1 MYEEVKPEIKATKRM
16 AFTIKIEEFA
26 FSAIS
31 IYFLSRYNLGL
42 LFWTWVLLFFSPDI
56 SALAYLVSPLIG
68 AYGYNLFHNRAI
80 AIALIA
86 VGLFT
91 HVDLIKAMGI
101 LLLAHSSFDRMMGY
115 GLKYTDDFKH
125 TNLGWIGKKS
135 SRHSN

>member
-1 MYEEVKPEIKATKRM
+1 
-16 AFTIKIEEFA
+16 
-26 FSAIS
+26 
-31 IYFLSRYNLGL
+31 LS
-42 LFWTWVLLFFSPDI
+42 FWAWLLLFFSPDI
-56 SALAYLVSPLIG
+56 SGLAYLVSPRIG

-91 HVDLIKAMGI
+91 HVDLIKTLGI

-115 GLKYTDDFKH
+115 GLKYTDNFKH

-135 SRHSN
+135 SSHSN

>member
-1 MYEEVKPEIKATKRM
+1 
-16 AFTIKIEEFA
+16 
-26 FSAIS
+26 
-31 IYFLSRYNLGL
+31 LS
-42 LFWTWVLLFFSPDI
+42 FWAWLLLFFSPDI
-56 SALAYLVSPLIG
+56 SGLAYLVSPRIG

-125 TNLGWIGKKS
+125 TNLGWIGKKVS
-135 SRHSN
+135 PNSI